1 MTSREGR
8 NMGWVSGMVRALS
21 TRDSSASRWAWVA
34 TPITSAPR
42 ALTSFTL
49 LISLSN
55 SWFQLASAT
64 TRVPSSMREMVPCF
78 SSPAA

>member
-1 MTSREGR
+1 M
-8 NMGWVSGMVRALS
+8 SGMERALS
-21 TRDSSASRWAWVA
+21 TRAARAALWLSVA
-34 TPITSAPR
+34 MPITSAPR

-55 SWFQLASAT
+55 SSFQLARAT

>member
-1 MTSREGR
+1 
-8 NMGWVSGMVRALS
+8 MGWVSGIWMALS
-21 TRDSSASRWAWVA
+21 TLLASSAPWLRVVMP
-34 TPITSAPR
+34 TTSAPR
-42 ALTSFTL
+42 AFTSFTL

-55 SWFQLASAT
+55 RSPQLARAT